1 MLLVEDNASVRRT
14 FERLLKRLGY
24 EVTAA
29 ASAEEAEGL
38 AITQPFSLLLTDMM
52 LPGLSG
58 ADLAERL
65 RQRWP
70 EVRVILMSGY
80 TEDEEIRRR
89 AAHGALRFLPKP
101 VDLET
106 LAHEVHAALGEASQ

>member
-1 MLLVEDNASVRRT
+1 
-14 FERLLKRLGY
+14 
-24 EVTAA
+24 
-29 ASAEEAEGL
+29 
-38 AITQPFSLLLTDMM
+38 MM

-80 TEDEEIRRR
+80 TDDEEIRRR

-106 LAHEVHAALGEASQ
+106 LAHELHAALAES